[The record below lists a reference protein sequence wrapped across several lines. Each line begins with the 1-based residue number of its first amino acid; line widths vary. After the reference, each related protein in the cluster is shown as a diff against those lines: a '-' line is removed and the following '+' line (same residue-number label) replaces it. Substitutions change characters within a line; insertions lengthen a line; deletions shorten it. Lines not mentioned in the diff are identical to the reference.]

1 MTKPWTNPFKKCR
14 FFTLLELQISSLKSL
29 LFCPEY
35 EKMFFF
41 WLSLLKK
48 TCKKGRFFEQNHG
61 LTPFQHDDFLDF
73 SRTSLFRSKKA
84 FFPIQNIEKKFF
96 SGFLSSKKPVK
107 KKPIYWQKPWANAF
121 ENCQF
126 FPLFKNLTLQVSKAF
141 FSIQSIK
148 QCFFLAFFTQKN
160 IWQKVDFLT
169 KTMD

>member
-1 MTKPWTNPFKKCR
+1 
-14 FFTLLELQISSLKSL
+14 
-29 LFCPEY
+29 
-35 EKMFFF
+35 MFFSGF
-41 WLSLLKK
+41 LCSKK
-48 TCKKGRFFEQNHG
+48 TCKTGRFFEQNHG
-61 LTPFQHDDFLDF
+61 LTPFQNDDFLDF

-107 KKPIYWQKPWANAF
+107 KKPIYWQKPWANPF

-126 FPLFKNLTLQVSKAF
+126 FPLFKNLTLQVSKAL